1 MCLIIDLMVG
11 YINKW
16 GDGCLSFNLHGTT
29 IILLQVVVPRWV
41 PITFL
46 STSWHNYHPVAGCC
60 AMLSAQCGCL
70 LSCLVITLLQHRTQ
84 ATATT
89 SSTTTAT
96 ASTTHEHRQAHQQNH
111 PQKQQKTVDN
121 QTAESEADTESEFV
135 HYTVLYFA
143 SRYSKLT

>member
-1 MCLIIDLMVG
+1 
-11 YINKW
+11 
-16 GDGCLSFNLHGTT
+16 
-29 IILLQVVVPRWV
+29 
-41 PITFL
+41 
-46 STSWHNYHPVAGCC
+46 
-60 AMLSAQCGCL
+60 MLSAQCGCL

-96 ASTTHEHRQAHQQNH
+96 TSTHEHQQNH

-135 HYTVLYFA
+135 CSLCSVIFHVKVQQINLA
-143 SRYSKLT
+143 DGSD